1 MHATDI
7 AGALGRSFT
16 QAEWHV
22 VLELA
27 QLTAVVKETLR
38 AKLLRVVPQLW
49 VNVHRIE
56 VCDNNSVLGN
66 SVSAKSGFLRAI
78 VQAGDGR

>member
-7 AGALGRSFT
+7 AGALGRGFT
-16 QAEWHV
+16 QAEGHV

-38 AKLLRVVPQLW
+38 VKLFRVVPQLW

-56 VCDNNSVLGN
+56 VCDNYSVLGN
-66 SVSAKSGFLRAI
+66 RVSAESGFL
-78 VQAGDGR
+78 

>member
-38 AKLLRVVPQLW
+38 AKLFWVVPQLW
-49 VNVHRIE
+49 VNVH
-56 VCDNNSVLGN
+56 
-66 SVSAKSGFLRAI
+66 
-78 VQAGDGR
+78 